1 MKRETDATVGRLT
14 KTAIDI
20 FETFLSLKHISIP
33 NCEKTGDPEEA
44 KIFGSDRKWMEDIL
58 GGNINRILMESGG
71 FKPGEKT
78 MKHNVF
84 DESTDEAE
92 TENTV
97 TTTELTVDTDGTSGN
112 LHTCSILVE
121 GGGTATFNFYEA
133 VQWGVE

>member
-33 NCEKTGDPEEA
+33 NCENTGDPEEA
-44 KIFGSDRKWMEDIL
+44 KIFGSDREWMESIL
-58 GGNINRILMESGG
+58 SGNISRVLMERGG
-71 FKPGEKT
+71 FKP
-78 MKHNVF
+78 
-84 DESTDEAE
+84 EAE

-121 GGGTATFNFYEA
+121 SGGTATFNFL
-133 VQWGVE
+133 

>member
-1 MKRETDATVGRLT
+1 MKRETDATVESLT

-44 KIFGSDRKWMEDIL
+44 KIFGSDRKWMEDLL
-58 GGNINRILMESGG
+58 GWDINRILMERGG
-71 FKPGEKT
+71 FKP
-78 MKHNVF
+78 
-84 DESTDEAE
+84 EAE

-97 TTTELTVDTDGTSGN
+97 ATTELTVDTDETSGN
-112 LHTCSILVE
+112 PRMCSILVE
-121 GGGTATFNFYEA
+121 SGGTATINFYEA